1 MPGVG
6 APDTPPQLR
15 SAARAPPKPWLS
27 ALPPASLPRDPERE
41 PTARAGGRRQ
51 ASPSGH
57 DSVQLQVPVQA
68 SGLPA
73 SCPDKQP
80 PPQTPAQVALLCRA
94 QYGPK
99 GHLAEK
105 GLVSHLA
112 ESPPPGLG
120 AGDREPERPLQGE
133 AALGTSGR
141 DWRGGGRCPAETPS
155 S

>member
-112 ESPPPGLG
+112 ESPPPR
-120 AGDREPERPLQGE
+120 AR
-133 AALGTSGR
+133 GR
-141 DWRGGGRCPAETPS
+141 
-155 S
+155 